1 MFFTSFDV
9 FVFRKIPSNY
19 FVAVFLREI
28 RFQEIKEIKTLLF
41 ADDEVI
47 VSDSEDALQIYIHK
61 LETVAARCG
70 LKIPT
75 RKTKTVAFK
84 GSDSVGNKIVINNNN
99 NNNNNNNTIGS
110 GRGGI
115 DWEIRLRIGTV
126 GGQL

>member
-1 MFFTSFDV
+1 MFFTSLDV

-19 FVAVFLREI
+19 FVAVFLREF

-47 VSDSEDALQIYIHK
+47 VSDLEDALQIYIHK

-84 GSDSVGNKIVINNNN
+84 GSDSIRSKIVININNNN
-99 NNNNNNNTIGS
+99 NNNNNIGS
-110 GRGGI
+110 GKGGGA
-115 DWEIRLRIGTV
+115 WTG
-126 GGQL
+126 